1 MGGRIALLMMVT
13 IAKRDHLVEFHQDVP
28 GYTGI
33 RIFVNGNAGSGVR
46 YKDLTDTGFDP
57 AFIYRLL
64 NLLGNIDKL
73 GLRIC
78 SDI

>member
-1 MGGRIALLMMVT
+1 MRCGITLLMMVT

-33 RIFVNGNAGSGVR
+33 RIFVNGNAGSSVGN
-46 YKDLTDTGFDP
+46 KDLAHTGFDP
-57 AFIYRLL
+57 TFTYRLL
-64 NLLGNIDKL
+64 NLPGNIDKL